1 MKTYLTTMA
10 QHFMSLGV
18 LIGILL
24 SYPTVL
30 VADDPSFPE
39 AKIKAALIY
48 NFMRFVDWP
57 EESDRTGVICV
68 IGPKHEYRQA
78 LEFLTTQP
86 LKKTNITLQEINNG
100 NGADVLSK
108 CQIVF
113 MTNLATEKQ
122 KQRLFDKETESF
134 LIVEED
140 AHFADHNAMINLIAR
155 NQKIGFE
162 VNLMNAKQANFRISS
177 KVLRLA
183 DRVIQ

>member
-1 MKTYLTTMA
+1 
-10 QHFMSLGV
+10 
-18 LIGILL
+18 
-24 SYPTVL
+24 
-30 VADDPSFPE
+30 
-39 AKIKAALIY
+39 
-48 NFMRFVDWP
+48 
-57 EESDRTGVICV
+57 
-68 IGPKHEYRQA
+68 
-78 LEFLTTQP
+78 
-86 LKKTNITLQEINNG
+86 
-100 NGADVLSK
+100 
-108 CQIVF
+108 

-122 KQRLFDKETESF
+122 KRRLLDKETESF